1 MDKPKQKEIE
11 LYQSKINSITEQAN
25 SLKIKTD
32 KEMTL
37 AVDYLKEIKQN
48 SNKVREI
55 KERYTKPANE
65 ILRMARHMFGPIE
78 MKFKEAERI
87 IKDKMIKFDELKQK
101 KALEQSSKLAEQVKA
116 GKLDI
121 QTAGEKMEKIE
132 PKNSYEGQEG
142 AITYK
147 MIKKIYITDQN
158 KIPRKYL
165 KVDEVLLK
173 RDLLAGVKIPG
184 AEIRED
190 KIVASR

>member
-1 MDKPKQKEIE
+1 MEKPKEVEI
-11 LYQSKINSITEQAN
+11 YQNKTNSIVEQAHG
-25 SLKIKTD
+25 LRIKTD

-37 AVDYLKEIKQN
+37 AVDYLKEIKEN

-55 KERYTKPANE
+55 KEKYTKPANE
-65 ILRMARHMFGPIE
+65 ILRMARQMFGPIE
-78 MKFKEAERI
+78 LRFKEAEKI
-87 IKDKMIKFDELKQK
+87 IKEKMLGFDEIKQK
-101 KALEQSSKLAEQVKA
+101 KALEQTSKLAEQVKS
-116 GKLDI
+116 GKIDI
-121 QTAGEKMEKIE
+121 QKAGEKMEKIE
-132 PKNSYEGQEG
+132 PKNSSEGQEG
-142 AITYK
+142 AIIYK
-147 MIKKIYITDQN
+147 TIKRVCVVDQN